1 MLDPVREAFV
11 QEYHA
16 TGNASEA
23 LRKAKP
29 HATKWKPNVVHV
41 KASEMLA
48 EGGVQVRLQELQQEA
63 AERHGISIDTLTEMA
78 RRAFDL
84 AMSNAVQAPAAAV
97 SAVVALG
104 KLHGLIV
111 DKKEVT
117 RKRDVA
123 DLTDAELAAIAR
135 SGSTGNPAP
144 ESGKKK
150 SNRVH

>member
-11 QEYHA
+11 QEFHA

-29 HATKWKPNVVHV
+29 HAAKWKPQVVHV
-41 KASEMLA
+41 KASEMLK
-48 EGGVQVRLQELQQEA
+48 EDEVQVRLQELQEEA
-63 AERHGISIDTLTEMA
+63 AEKHGISIDTLTDMA
-78 RRAFDL
+78 RKAFDL
-84 AMSNAVQAPAAAV
+84 AMKESVQAPAAAV
-97 SAVVALG
+97 SAVMALG

-111 DKKEVT
+111 DKKEVK
-117 RKRDVA
+117 RVRDVA
-123 DLTDAELAAIAR
+123 DISDDELAALAR
-135 SGSTGNPAP
+135 SGSPGVAKT